1 MRGLYAAA
9 AGGIAGSSVS
19 FLLHPLDTLKTMSQA
34 DKTHRFWQLGAP
46 PPARPAPRR
55 PPCPARRRR
64 FRGAPAAAARTH
76 PSPDPHGASALSAG
90 MDAVRKHGLYH
101 GLYAGARTAAL
112 GSFIS
117 SGL

>member
-1 MRGLYAAA
+1 
-9 AGGIAGSSVS
+9 
-19 FLLHPLDTLKTMSQA
+19 
-34 DKTHRFWQLGAP
+34 
-46 PPARPAPRR
+46 
-55 PPCPARRRR
+55 
-64 FRGAPAAAARTH
+64 
-76 PSPDPHGASALSAG
+76 